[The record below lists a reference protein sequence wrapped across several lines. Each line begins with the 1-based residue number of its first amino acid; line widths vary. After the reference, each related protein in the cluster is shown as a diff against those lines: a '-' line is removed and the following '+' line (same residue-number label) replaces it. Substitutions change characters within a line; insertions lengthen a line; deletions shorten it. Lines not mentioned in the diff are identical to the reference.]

1 MSFQEQWEQWRNDRL
16 KSVVAPEGNLALIET
31 RWFSDGQTLSIK
43 DALSGAP
50 STIVATEI
58 EQKDFHGNVIAQGI
72 RLWDSNSESI
82 QAFKT
87 IDFYPFDPKWVV
99 TATFTPHLE
108 NKAVAFE
115 YIRDNGGTR
124 DQVVPGDVITTIDG
138 VDYTLN
144 AFDDDGVLLLVFGDK
159 TNGKETYPAGRFLFV
174 YRTKGT
180 NQLILNF
187 NQAFV
192 PPCGF
197 SIQYNCPM
205 PPPQNRLHLAVR
217 AGEKLPIF
225 NDGYLIH

>member
-1 MSFQEQWEQWRNDRL
+1 MSFQNEWDKWRSDRL
-16 KSVVAPEGNLALIET
+16 KAVVAPEGNLALIET
-31 RWFSDGQTLSIK
+31 RWFDGEDSQSTK
-43 DALSGAP
+43 DALLGQP
-50 STIVATEI
+50 NTVIATELKR
-58 EQKDFHGNVIAQGI
+58 KDFDGKVIAKGI

-87 IDFYPFDPKWVV
+87 IDLYPFDTEWVV
-99 TATFTPHLE
+99 TATFTPHAQ

-124 DQVVPGDVITTIDG
+124 DQVVPGDITTTIDG

-159 TNGKETYPAGRFLFV
+159 TNGQETYPAGRFLFV
-174 YRTKGT
+174 YRTEGT
-180 NQLILNF
+180 NQVILNF

-197 SIQYNCPM
+197 SIHYNCPM

-225 NDGYLIH
+225 NGGYLIH